1 MGPFPLYHGRRVCSF
16 SIDYPAQRTYDL
28 RGGKGLPRMG
38 QAVNHGSLIERELGH
53 YRIVEKI
60 GEGGMGAVFLAH
72 DQHLGHNVALKV
84 LPPGTDDKTRHLFR
98 KEARA
103 LSKLNHPNIV
113 TVLDFD
119 TQDNV
124 DFLVMEYVPGL
135 ALDEKVRQGTLPEK
149 EIVRIGVQLA
159 EGLAVAHEQG
169 VIHRDLKPGNL
180 RLTKDD
186 RLKILDFGLAWFMLR
201 SSSLAT
207 TASFTG
213 PEGCAGTLPYMAT
226 EQLLGQ
232 AVDARTDIYSA
243 GAVLYELC
251 TGRPPFEQRLST
263 ALADDILHK
272 VPVSPGLVRTGISPR
287 LEAIIL
293 RCLEKDPEKRYQS
306 AKDLAR
312 ELQELTNASGPGV
325 STFRSTERYSFYVLA
340 ACLVGVLLVLVFGSY
355 AKRWLDPLLSHNTP
369 RIESLAV
376 LPFSNLSGDPQQEY
390 LADGMTDSLI
400 TDLGQMHPLQRV
412 ISRTS
417 VMRYKTGGVS
427 LRDVARQLNVDA
439 VIEGSV
445 MRSDPTVQVTV
456 RLVSAADD
464 RQLWSRRYESEF
476 RDLLTLQHEV
486 ALAIAQEIRINLSA
500 GDRAWLTTAHPVEP
514 AAQDA
519 YLKAEYL
526 KFGNAEQRAKSRQ
539 YFEQAIHEDP
549 NCAPAYAGLADAY
562 WNDAGLPPRETMPK
576 ARDYALKAVALD
588 DTLAHAHTSL
598 ATVRFYGDWNWVEA
612 DREYQRA
619 LQLNPGD
626 AEARRMYSVFL
637 ANMGRADEAWA
648 QVLAAQELDPLYA
661 YNNATAGWV
670 LYSARRYD
678 QALEQC
684 RRALELA
691 PNDKGTHSCLSYAY
705 LGKGQYPQAI
715 EEGMKAWTLSGKD
728 TVWKV
733 LLGRIY
739 AQEGNAT
746 EAHRILAQL
755 LQRSRQT
762 YVPPYFIT
770 VLYAA
775 LGNRERALQWLDR
788 AFTERDLYLAGIKVD
803 QAVDPLRSDARFQ
816 DLERRLGL
824 SP

>member
-1 MGPFPLYHGRRVCSF
+1 
-16 SIDYPAQRTYDL
+16 
-28 RGGKGLPRMG
+28 MG
-38 QAVNHGSLIERELGH
+38 QALNHGSLIDSELGH

-60 GEGGMGAVFLAH
+60 GEGSMGAVFLAH

-135 ALDEKVRQGTLPEK
+135 ALDEKVRQGALPEK

-159 EGLAVAHEQG
+159 EGLAAAHEQG

-201 SSSLAT
+201 SSPLAT

-251 TGRPPFEQRLST
+251 TGRPPFDQRLST

-312 ELQELTNASGPGV
+312 ELHELTNASGPGV
-325 STFRSTERYSFYVLA
+325 SAFRSTERYSFYVLA

-355 AKRWLDPLLSHNTP
+355 AKRWLDPLLSHSTP

-427 LRDVARQLNVDA
+427 LREVARQLNVDA

-476 RDLLTLQHEV
+476 RDLLTLQHQM
-486 ALAIAQEIRINLSA
+486 ALAIAREIRINLTP
-500 GDRAWLTTAHPVEP
+500 GERARLAVARPVEP
-514 AAQDA
+514 AAVEA

-526 KFGNAEQRAKSRQ
+526 RFGNAEQRAKARQ
-539 YFEQAIHEDP
+539 YFEQAIQSDP
-549 NCAPAYAGLADAY
+549 NYAAAYAGLADSY
-562 WNDAGLPPRETMPK
+562 WNDISLPPHEAMPK
-576 ARDYALKAVALD
+576 ARDYALRAVALD
-588 DTLAHAHTSL
+588 ETLAHAHTAL
-598 ATVRFYGDWNWVEA
+598 ATVRFYGDWNWA
-612 DREYQRA
+612 DADHEYQRA

-626 AEARRMYSVFL
+626 AEAHRMYSVFL
-637 ANMGRADEAWA
+637 AAMGRADEAWMQILTA
-648 QVLAAQELDPLYA
+648 QQLDPLY
-661 YNNATAGWV
+661 NDSNTTAGWDA
-670 LYSARRYD
+670 YCARRYD

-684 RRALELA
+684 RRGLELA
-691 PNDKGTHSCLSYAY
+691 PNSDNAHACLSYAY
-705 LGKGQYPQAI
+705 LGKGQYPQALD
-715 EEGMKAWTLSGKD
+715 ESMKAWTLSGKE
-728 TVWKV
+728 TVWRV

-739 AQEGNAT
+739 AQLGNKA
-746 EAHRILAQL
+746 EAQRILAQL
-755 LQRSRQT
+755 LKQSREN
-762 YVPPYFIT
+762 YVPPYFIM
-770 VLYAA
+770 VSYASLGDRNNA
-775 LGNRERALQWLDR
+775 LRWLERTYTQ
-788 AFTERDLYLAGIKVD
+788 RDPYLAGIKVD
-803 QAVDPLRSDARFQ
+803 PAVDPLRSDARFE
-816 DLERRLGL
+816 DLVRRMGL